1 MFNKNPDQILKN
13 PFLKIGVILYF
24 IFAAFLI
31 KSTYFSNYTFTFKS
45 PLIETVALENLGN
58 KIKPQA
64 IQKKN
69 NIIKV
74 NTDQVDTIN
83 TFKEPFTISKKTGN
97 KKDSLKRIL
106 LIGDSQLENLRFWVR
121 KSLLDNGYKLSAS
134 IIWYGSST
142 KQWALT
148 DTLEYYFHQYKPD
161 FVLIAL
167 GLNELFVNDLFKRE
181 LYSKRLKYKLSLL
194 DVPYYFIGPAAW
206 VKDRGITQVIQS
218 VFGESFYPSHLL
230 KLDRATDGRHPS
242 KAGAKIW
249 FNSVAQKLTDMGLLD
264 LRQIKDTTYKG
275 VSPTILL
282 KVPSK

>member
-1 MFNKNPDQILKN
+1 MNFKN
-13 PFLKIGVILYF
+13 PFLKIGVTLYV
-24 IFAAFLI
+24 IFAVFLL
-31 KSTYFSNYTFTFKS
+31 KSTYFPNYTVNFKS
-45 PLIETVALENLGN
+45 PLIETSILEKLTN
-58 KIKPQA
+58 KKKPKA
-64 IQKKN
+64 IHQKNKGE
-69 NIIKV
+69 IIH
-74 NTDQVDTIN
+74 TAQVDSLRTLKN
-83 TFKEPFTISKKTGN
+83 PNTISQNTGN
-97 KKDSLKRIL
+97 RNDTLKRIL

-148 DTLEYYFHQYKPD
+148 DTLEYYFNQYKPD

-167 GLNELFVNDLFKRE
+167 GLNELFVNDLTNRE

-230 KLDRATDGRHPS
+230 KLERAADGRHPS

-249 FNSVAQKLTDMGLLD
+249 FNSVAQKLTEIGLLD
-264 LRQIKDTTYKG
+264 LHQIKDTTYKG
-275 VSPTILL
+275 VSTTILL
-282 KVPSK
+282 KVPSE

>member
-1 MFNKNPDQILKN
+1 MNFKN
-13 PFLKIGVILYF
+13 PFLKIGVILYV
-24 IFAAFLI
+24 IFAVFLL
-31 KSTYFSNYTFTFKS
+31 KSTYFPNYTVNFKS
-45 PLIETVALENLGN
+45 PLIETSILEKLTN
-58 KIKPQA
+58 KKKPKA
-64 IQKKN
+64 IQQKN
-69 NIIKV
+69 KV
-74 NTDQVDTIN
+74 EIVHTAQVDSLRTLKN
-83 TFKEPFTISKKTGN
+83 PNTISQNTGN
-97 KKDSLKRIL
+97 RNDTLKRIL
-106 LIGDSQLENLRFWVR
+106 LIGDSQLENLRFWIR
-121 KSLLDNGYKLSAS
+121 KSLMDNGYKLSAS

-148 DTLEYYFHQYKPD
+148 DTLEYYFNQYKPD

-167 GLNELFVNDLFKRE
+167 GLNELFVNDLTNRE

-230 KLDRATDGRHPS
+230 KLERAADGRHPS

-249 FNSVAQKLTDMGLLD
+249 FNSVAQKLTEIGLLD
-264 LRQIKDTTYKG
+264 LHQIKDTTYKG

-282 KVPSK
+282 KVPSE